1 MENFEQAPSTPYG
14 HRPPTVQVVR
24 IDPGNSAPVRTVAP
38 IAGSR
43 RFDQAKVHGAH
54 AALTFVADETRAGEP
69 TVTIECASRTGNDD
83 RTYAWNDK
91 LRFQLTA
98 TELQLFACLLLGSV
112 GELSFR
118 NHGDKWC
125 HIVRQSIGK
134 YAGSIRMT
142 LGQNNAGQTA
152 PRTVAIDYTGLG
164 PVAALCLRQCANL
177 LRLAVEA
184 VPTVLRAVSRAYT
197 ESEASRPA
205 THPNRMS
212 REDGGAT
219 TPESSTRRLIEPLQN
234 RS

>member
-1 MENFEQAPSTPYG
+1 MENFEQAQSTRYD

-24 IDPGNSAPVRTVAP
+24 VDPGDSVPVRTVAP
-38 IAGSR
+38 IAGTR

-69 TVTIECASRTGNDD
+69 TVTIECALSTDGND
-83 RTYAWNDK
+83 RTYAWKDK
-91 LRFQLTA
+91 LRFQLTG
-98 TELQLFACLLLGSV
+98 TELQLFACLLLGSI

-125 HIVRQSIGK
+125 HVVRQNNGK

-152 PRTVAIDYTGLG
+152 PRTVAIDFANLG

-177 LRLAVEA
+177 LRLTVEA

-197 ESEASRPA
+197 ECNAARPV
-205 THPNRMS
+205 TPPNRMS
-212 REDGGAT
+212 REDSGQVKI
-219 TPESSTRRLIEPLQN
+219 TPESSTRRSI
-234 RS
+234 

>member
-1 MENFEQAPSTPYG
+1 MENIEQAPSTPYG

-24 IDPGNSAPVRTVAP
+24 IDPENSAPVRTVAP
-38 IAGSR
+38 MVGTR
-43 RFDQAKVHGAH
+43 RFDQAKVHGTH

-125 HIVRQSIGK
+125 HIVRQSTGK

-142 LGQNNAGQTA
+142 LGQNNAGQIA
-152 PRTVAIDYTGLG
+152 PRTVAIDYASLG
-164 PVAALCLRQCANL
+164 PIAALNIRQCANL
-177 LRLAVEA
+177 LRLTVEA

-197 ESEASRPA
+197 ESEAAKP
-205 THPNRMS
+205 TTPPKRMS
-212 REDGGAT
+212 REDSGEIA
-219 TPESSTRRLIEPLQN
+219 PEPATRRPI
-234 RS
+234 